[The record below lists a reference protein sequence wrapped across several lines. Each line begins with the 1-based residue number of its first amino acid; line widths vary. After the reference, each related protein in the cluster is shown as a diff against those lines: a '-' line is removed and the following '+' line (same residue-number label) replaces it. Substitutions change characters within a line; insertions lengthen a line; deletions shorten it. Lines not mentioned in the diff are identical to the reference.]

1 MALNIERELAALRR
15 MSPKTLQ
22 ERYAE
27 VFGEE
32 PRNRNREW
40 LTKRITWRLQ
50 ANEEGDLSERAR
62 RRATELANDSDL
74 RTTAPRSP
82 RVAPGA
88 AGRTKTV
95 PIQTDTRLPMPETL
109 ITREYKGQMLQVKV
123 RDDGFEYEGQVYK
136 SLTAVAHAVT
146 GAHWNGYHFFGL
158 KRPGGRQ

>member
-15 MSPKTLQ
+15 MPPKALQ

-27 VFGEE
+27 VFGEQ

-62 RRATELANDSDL
+62 RRAMELANDSDL

-82 RVAPGA
+82 RVAP
-88 AGRTKTV
+88 V
-95 PIQTDTRLPMPETL
+95 PPDGPRPSPSPFRLTRLPMPGTL
-109 ITREYKGQMLQVKV
+109 ITREYKA
-123 RDDGFEYEGQVYK
+123 RC
-136 SLTAVAHAVT
+136 S
-146 GAHWNGYHFFGL
+146 
-158 KRPGGRQ
+158 R

>member
-1 MALNIERELAALRR
+1 M
-15 MSPKTLQ
+15 
-22 ERYAE
+22 
-27 VFGEE
+27 
-32 PRNRNREW
+32 
-40 LTKRITWRLQ
+40 
-50 ANEEGDLSERAR
+50 EEGDLSERAR

-88 AGRTKTV
+88 AGQTKTVSV

-109 ITREYKGQMLQVKV
+109 ITREYKGQLLQVKV
-123 RDDGFEYEGQVYK
+123 LADGFEYEGQVYK

>member
-1 MALNIERELAALRR
+1 MALNIEREMATLRR
-15 MSPKTLQ
+15 MSPQALQ

-27 VFGEE
+27 VFGEQ

-62 RRATELANDSDL
+62 RRAAELANDSDL
-74 RTTAPRSP
+74 RTTAPRGP

-95 PIQTDTRLPMPETL
+95 PIQTAVRLPIPGTL
-109 ITREYKGQMLQVKV
+109 ITREYKGQLLQVKV
-123 RDDGFEYEGQVYK
+123 LADGFEYEGQVYK
-136 SLTAVAHAVT
+136 SLSAVTKAVT
-146 GAHWNGYHFFGL
+146 GTHWNGYHFFGL